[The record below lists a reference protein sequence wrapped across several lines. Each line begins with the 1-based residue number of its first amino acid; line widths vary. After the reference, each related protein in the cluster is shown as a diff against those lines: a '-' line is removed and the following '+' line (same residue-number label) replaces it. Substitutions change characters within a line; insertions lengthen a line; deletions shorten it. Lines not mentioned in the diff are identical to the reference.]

1 LALTTNNEHANSDVL
16 MSANPDVLMS
26 AILSSQS
33 KEIHQL
39 KERNMLLIEQ
49 NKKKDDFLKIAVH
62 ELKGPIQPMIN
73 SAQLAS
79 NGIISDKEALDVV
92 SQMSNQVMDLM
103 SVILDS
109 SKVNDTSFELLKSNV
124 SIFDLLNEAKIMA
137 DNYQENSVPI
147 VIDVKEDIQTF
158 VDDVRLS
165 QVFRNI
171 LNNAIKFTKKGFIH
185 VTALTN
191 KINNEIVITFS
202 DSGTGIPSHMLANI
216 FKQYSTDKTNN
227 PDGTGLG
234 LYICKEIIEKHGGTI
249 SAENNQLDGALFTIK
264 LPLLPPTITIPNSTQ
279 KSCND
284 STCNI

>member
-1 LALTTNNEHANSDVL
+1 MALISNEPDLL
-16 MSANPDVLMS
+16 MN

-33 KEIHQL
+33 KEIQQL
-39 KERNMLLIEQ
+39 KEQNEFLLEQ
-49 NKKKDDFLKIAVH
+49 SKKKDDFLNTAVH
-62 ELKGPIQPMIN
+62 ELKAPLQPMIN
-73 SAQLAS
+73 SAELAS
-79 NGIISDKEALDVV
+79 SGIISDKEALEVV
-92 SQMSNQVMDLM
+92 SQMSSQVMDLM

-109 SKVNDTSFELLKSNV
+109 SKINDNTFELVKSNA

-137 DNYQENSVPI
+137 DNSQENSIPI
-147 VIDVKEDIQTF
+147 VIDIKEDIQTF
-158 VDDVRLS
+158 VDNVRLS

-202 DSGTGIPSHMLANI
+202 DSGSGIPPHMLTNI
-216 FKQYSTDKTNN
+216 FDQYSTDKTNN

-234 LYICKEIIEKHGGTI
+234 LYLCKGIIEKHGGKI
-249 SAENNQLDGALFTIK
+249 SAENNQLGGALFTIK
-264 LPLLPPTITIPNSTQ
+264 LPFISPTIAIPNSTQ

-284 STCNI
+284 STCNIQN

>member
-1 LALTTNNEHANSDVL
+1 MSANSDVL
-16 MSANPDVLMS
+16 MSANPDVLMN

-62 ELKGPIQPMIN
+62 ELKGPLQPMIN
-73 SAQLAS
+73 SAELAS
-79 NGIISDKEALDVV
+79 SGIISDKEALDVV

-109 SKVNDTSFELLKSNV
+109 SKVNDNSFELLKSNV

-137 DNYQENSVPI
+137 DNSQENSAPI

-158 VDDVRLS
+158 VDNIRLS

-234 LYICKEIIEKHGGTI
+234 LYICKEIVEKHGGTI
-249 SAENNQLDGALFTIK
+249 SAENNQLGGALFTIK
-264 LPLLPPTITIPNSTQ
+264 LPFLPPTITIPNSTQ

-284 STCNI
+284 STCNIQN